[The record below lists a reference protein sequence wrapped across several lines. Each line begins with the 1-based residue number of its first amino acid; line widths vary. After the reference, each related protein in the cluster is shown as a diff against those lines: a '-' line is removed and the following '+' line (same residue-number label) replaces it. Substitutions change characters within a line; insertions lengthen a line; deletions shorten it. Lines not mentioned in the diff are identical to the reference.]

1 MMFRYRD
8 RKLALEILD
17 KLRAMRLHL
26 QIMHVCGTHQDTL
39 TRYGLDVLLRDCGIR
54 IRQGPGCPVCV
65 TPAREFEEATVLAQA
80 GKVITTFGDVSR
92 VPGRD
97 RSLLDLRSYGYDIRI
112 VYSIADA
119 VKLSNKLEKD
129 VVFMAVGFETTAPST
144 ATMLMEGLPD
154 NFSILSCH
162 RYVPPALH
170 ALLSMG
176 EYRLDGLIEPGHVS
190 TIIGL
195 QPYHELSETYQLPQV
210 IAGFEPL
217 DLLIAVYMIAQQV
230 QRGEARVENEYSRVV
245 KPAGNTK
252 ALQAL
257 DTVFYPMDA
266 EWRGFPLIPQSGMAL
281 KNRYASWDAR
291 QVWANDLKEIRTV
304 DEAPGCRCGE
314 ILRGLIEPTECPL
327 FRAICTPTR
336 PIGPCMVSIE
346 GSCHIEFKYV
356 TVTPYL

>member
-1 MMFRYRD
+1 MFRYRD
-8 RKLALEILD
+8 RKLAHEILN
-17 KLRAMRLHL
+17 KLRGMKLNL

-39 TRYGLDVLLRDCGIR
+39 TRYGLDALLRDCGIR
-54 IRQGPGCPVCV
+54 VRQGPGCPVCV
-65 TPAREFEEATVLAQA
+65 TPAREFEEAAVLAQA

-92 VPGRD
+92 VPGQN
-97 RSLLDLRSYGYDIRI
+97 RSLLDLRSSGYDIRI

-119 VKLSNKLEKD
+119 VKLSQKLDTD
-129 VVFMAVGFETTAPST
+129 VVFMAVGFETTAPAT
-144 ATMLMEGLPD
+144 AAMLIEGVPD

-190 TIIGL
+190 TIIGM
-195 QPYHELSETYQLPQV
+195 QPYLELSETYHLPQV

-230 QRGEARVENEYSRVV
+230 QRGEAKVENEYSRVV

-257 DTVFYPMDA
+257 DEVFHPIDV
-266 EWRGFPLIPQSGMAL
+266 EWRGFPTIPRSGMAL
-281 KNRYASWDAR
+281 KKHYASWDAR
-291 QVWANDLKEIRTV
+291 DVWSDALQEVQII
-304 DEAPGCRCGE
+304 DEVPGCRCGE

-327 FRAICTPTR
+327 FQTTCNPTH

-346 GSCHIEFKYV
+346 GSCHIELKYGSSL
-356 TVTPYL
+356 TSL

>member
-1 MMFRYRD
+1 MFRYRD
-8 RKLALEILD
+8 RKLAHEILD
-17 KLRAMRLHL
+17 KLRAMKLHL

-39 TRYGLDVLLRDCGIR
+39 TRYGLDALLQNCGIR
-54 IRQGPGCPVCV
+54 VRQGPGCPVCV
-65 TPAREFEEATVLAQA
+65 TPIREFEEAAVLAQA

-92 VPGRD
+92 VPGKD

-119 VKLSNKLEKD
+119 VKLSQKLEKD
-129 VVFMAVGFETTAPST
+129 VVFMAVGFETTAPAT
-144 ATMLMEGLPD
+144 AAMLIEGVPD

-190 TIIGL
+190 TIIGM
-195 QPYHELSETYQLPQV
+195 QPYQELSETYQLPQV

-230 QRGEARVENEYSRVV
+230 QHGEAKVENEYSRVV
-245 KPAGNTK
+245 KPTGNPK

-257 DTVFYPMDA
+257 DTVFHPVDV
-266 EWRGFPLIPQSGMAL
+266 EWRGFPVIPQSGMAL
-281 KNRYASWDAR
+281 KNRYVQWDAR
-291 QVWANDLKEIRTV
+291 QVWAEALQDIRTV

-327 FRAICTPTR
+327 FRTTCAPTH

-346 GSCHIEFKYV
+346 GSCHIEFKYGSV
-356 TVTPYL
+356 TSS

>member
-1 MMFRYRD
+1 MFRYRD
-8 RKLALEILD
+8 RKLAQEILA
-17 KLRAMRLHL
+17 KLRAMKLNL

-39 TRYGLDVLLRDCGIR
+39 TRYGLDSLLRDCGIR
-54 IRQGPGCPVCV
+54 VRQGPGCPVCV
-65 TPAREFEEATVLAQA
+65 TPAQEFEEAAVLAQA

-92 VPGRD
+92 VPGQN

-119 VKLSNKLEKD
+119 VKLSRKLEND
-129 VVFMAVGFETTAPST
+129 VVFMAVGFETTAPAT
-144 ATMLMEGLPD
+144 ATVLIEGVPK

-190 TIIGL
+190 TIIGTR
-195 QPYHELSETYQLPQV
+195 PYQELSETYNLPQV

-217 DLLIAVYMIAQQV
+217 DLLIAVFMIAQQV
-230 QRGEARVENEYSRVV
+230 QRGEAKVENEYSRVV
-245 KPAGNTK
+245 KPLGNTK

-257 DTVFYPMDA
+257 DKVFHPIDVK
-266 EWRGFPLIPQSGMAL
+266 WRGFSTIPQSGMAL
-281 KNRYASWDAR
+281 NKQYANWDAR
-291 QVWANDLKEIRTV
+291 RIWADVLQEIRPI

-314 ILRGLIEPTECPL
+314 ILRGLIEATDCPL
-327 FRAICTPTR
+327 FGTRCTPTH

-346 GSCHIEFKYV
+346 GSCQIEFKYGSMG
-356 TVTPYL
+356 TVT